1 MKYLFLSL
9 LLLITFVPK
18 TVGSAEISSRD
29 RCTGHWAAGAVSPYP
44 DSGPSYLEPDFI
56 PTNIPAP
63 NGKVS
68 IKATSEGLS
77 LVGRNGSTHIE
88 AYPPL
93 MEVLWA
99 PDSRNFVINVSDG
112 GLVGHWD
119 TYLYS
124 IDADESPV
132 YRDIQKIVRPIAD
145 VLLQCEPKEEANL
158 GVVSWI
164 NGGKDI
170 LIIAEVPPHSSC
182 RNMGAIFG
190 FRVSAKS
197 GEIVERMSEDALRKK
212 WAKALGCR
220 FKKTR

>member
-1 MKYLFLSL
+1 MKYIFSSL
-9 LLLITFVPK
+9 LILIAFVPE
-18 TVGSAEISSRD
+18 TVGSTEISSRD
-29 RCTGHWAAGAVSPYP
+29 RCTGYWAAGAVSPYP

-63 NGKVS
+63 NGKFS
-68 IKATSEGLS
+68 IKATSGGLS
-77 LVGRNGSTHIE
+77 LVGKNSSTHIE

-99 PDSRNFVINVSDG
+99 PDSRNFVINVSNG

-119 TYLYS
+119 INFYS
-124 IDADESPV
+124 IDSDERPV
-132 YRDIQKIVRPIAD
+132 YRDIQKKVRPIAD
-145 VLLQCEPKEEANL
+145 KLLQCEPKQEANI

-164 NGGKDI
+164 KGGKDI

-190 FRVSAKS
+190 FRVSVKS
-197 GEIVERMSEDALRKK
+197 GEIIERISENALRKK
-212 WAKALGCR
+212 WTKALGCR